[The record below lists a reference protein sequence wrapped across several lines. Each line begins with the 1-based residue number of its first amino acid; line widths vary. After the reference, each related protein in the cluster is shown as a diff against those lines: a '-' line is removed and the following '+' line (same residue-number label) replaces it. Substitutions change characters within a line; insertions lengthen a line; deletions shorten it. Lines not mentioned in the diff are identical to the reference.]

1 MAASQGNLDVAI
13 IGGGIAGLYCLYRLL
28 SDSKCKNKNIKL
40 FEASDHLG
48 GRIETWSLMREVPGK
63 YDTGF
68 TDTWDP
74 RLPLWDGCHA
84 TPGPYDPLDKLD
96 CFRAEFGPMRI
107 EPRDQP
113 LLRHLLDDLDI
124 TEQAPGQPESL
135 DDLVSFFSYASEEPE
150 SLKFNLQGE
159 EAEQKSTLDLLL
171 LGIWRVLEI
180 LDGQKAY
187 VWRGSDCDCRVE

>member
-28 SDSKCKNKNIKL
+28 SDSKYKNKNIKL
-40 FEASDHLG
+40 FEASNHLG

-84 TPGPYDPLDKLD
+84 TPEPYDPLDKLD
-96 CFRAEFGPMRI
+96 CFRTEFGPMRI

-113 LLRHLLDDLDI
+113 RCGICSMSWTSQNKLRASQNLWTI
-124 TEQAPGQPESL
+124 
-135 DDLVSFFSYASEEPE
+135 SFFFF
-150 SLKFNLQGE
+150 LC
-159 EAEQKSTLDLLL
+159 
-171 LGIWRVLEI
+171 LG
-180 LDGQKAY
+180 GT
-187 VWRGSDCDCRVE
+187 

>member
-1 MAASQGNLDVAI
+1 MAASEGNLDVAI
-13 IGGGIAGLYCLYRLL
+13 IGGGIAGLYCLDRLL
-28 SDSKCKNKNIKL
+28 RDRNYKNKNMKL

-48 GRIETWSLMREVPGK
+48 GRIETWSLIREVPGK
-63 YDTGF
+63 YDSGF

-74 RLPLWDGCHA
+74 RLPLWDVCHA

-113 LLRHLLDDLDI
+113 LLRHLLDELGI

-135 DDLVSFFSYASEEPE
+135 DDLVPFFRTPRKNLNRSNLIYRGKRQIDLYAWG
-150 SLKFNLQGE
+150 LCMGL
-159 EAEQKSTLDLLL
+159 
-171 LGIWRVLEI
+171 
-180 LDGQKAY
+180 
-187 VWRGSDCDCRVE
+187 